1 MIPLGFILAPSAFQ
15 STHPVRGGTPPL
27 FAILQAVEISIHPPR
42 EGWDGILGKNIY
54 NNHWKFQSTHP
65 VRGGTAKMHKTS
77 PRLMNLCDKNA
88 SEEAL
93 LVKQKHCFCKILHK
107 SMRKTG
113 ANLPGFSRELA
124 VR

>member
-1 MIPLGFILAPSAFQ
+1 
-15 STHPVRGGTPPL
+15 
-27 FAILQAVEISIHPPR
+27 
-42 EGWDGILGKNIY
+42 
-54 NNHWKFQSTHP
+54 
-65 VRGGTAKMHKTS
+65 
-77 PRLMNLCDKNA
+77 MNLCDKNA

-93 LVKQKHCFCKILHK
+93 LVKQKHYFCKMLHK

>member
-1 MIPLGFILAPSAFQ
+1 MRCTAFL
-15 STHPVRGGTPPL
+15 TV
-27 FAILQAVEISIHPPR
+27 LQ
-42 EGWDGILGKNIY
+42 
-54 NNHWKFQSTHP
+54 FQSTHP

-77 PRLMNLCDKNA
+77 PRLINLCDKNA